1 MDFEVTH
8 ITDYSYQP
16 AAAEAYLEA
25 RLTPPDLPTQTVRSH
40 RLIIDPAVKVSGY
53 TDYFGNAVD
62 FFSLPYRHRSL
73 VITSRADIQT
83 HTPARPAAALEV
95 SINEVRQI
103 LHSSASEVFDY
114 LQPTETVAYT
124 RDAAQWARRYLGGS
138 RPLGESLEALNLA
151 VYKEFAYVSGSTTNS
166 TPLATI
172 WQQRKGVCQDF
183 THIMLSVLR
192 LAGLPSRY
200 VCGYIEA
207 VAPPSAEAGNTLGR
221 AGRTLVGAVA
231 THAWVEV
238 LVPGREWVALDPTNK
253 QWCGERHITVSRGRD
268 FRDATPLRGTFKG
281 TGKQTMKVKVFVK
294 RRVAAT
300 PPVAMAEAKKG

>member
-1 MDFEVTH
+1 MEFEINH
-8 ITDYSYQP
+8 ITDYSYQN

-25 RLTPPDLPTQTVRSH
+25 RLTPPNLPTQTVKAR
-40 RLIIDPAVKVSGY
+40 RLSIEPATKVSGY
-53 TDYFGNAVD
+53 QDYYGNAVE

-73 VITSRADIQT
+73 VITNKVEIQT
-83 HTPARPAAALEV
+83 FPPVRPDAALEV
-95 SINEVRQI
+95 SIEEARQI
-103 LHSSASEVFDY
+103 VASAQADVFDY
-114 LQPTETVAYT
+114 LQPTDIVQPTKDA
-124 RDAAQWARRYLGGS
+124 RDWVRRYLPGR
-138 RPLGESLEALNLA
+138 RPLGEALEALNRA
-151 VYKEFAYVSGSTTNS
+151 VYEQFAFVAGSTNNS

-183 THIMLSVLR
+183 THVMLGVLR

-207 VAPPSAEAGNTLGR
+207 VAPPSASMNNAIGR
-221 AGRTLVGAVA
+221 AGRTLVGAIA

-238 LVPGREWVALDPTNK
+238 LVPGMEWVALDPTNR

-281 TGKQTMKVKVFVK
+281 TGKQNMKVKVYVK
-294 RRVAAT
+294 RRVQ
-300 PPVAMAEAKKG
+300 PVPAKGA

>member
-1 MDFEVTH
+1 
-8 ITDYSYQP
+8 
-16 AAAEAYLEA
+16 
-25 RLTPPDLPTQTVRSH
+25 VR
-40 RLIIDPAVKVSGY
+40 
-53 TDYFGNAVD
+53 
-62 FFSLPYRHRSL
+62 
-73 VITSRADIQT
+73 
-83 HTPARPAAALEV
+83 
-95 SINEVRQI
+95 
-103 LHSSASEVFDY
+103 
-114 LQPTETVAYT
+114 T
-124 RDAAQWARRYLGGS
+124 RDAAAWARRYLRGN
-138 RPLGESLEALNLA
+138 RPLGEALEALNTA
-151 VYKEFAYVSGSTTNS
+151 VNEQFAYASGSTNNQ

-192 LAGLPSRY
+192 QAGLPSRY

-238 LVPGREWVALDPTNK
+238 LVPGKEWVALDPTNR

-294 RRVAAT
+294 RRVPAVTAA
-300 PPVAMAEAKKG
+300 ADAKKS